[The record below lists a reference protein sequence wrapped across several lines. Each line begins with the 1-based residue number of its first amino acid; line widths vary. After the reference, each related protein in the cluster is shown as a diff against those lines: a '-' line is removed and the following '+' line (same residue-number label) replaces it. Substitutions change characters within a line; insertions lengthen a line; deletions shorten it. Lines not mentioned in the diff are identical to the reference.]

1 MEIRRD
7 ALLKRLIDL
16 RHNGMIKVI
25 LYNKKGV
32 EETVFSFTPFLFAK
46 VKYVG
51 RIHVPFRSIYYLL

>member
-32 EETVFSFTPFLFAK
+32 EETVFSFTLFICQSK
-46 VKYVG
+46 VCW
-51 RIHVPFRSIYYLL
+51 